1 MAVCAGVRLAQ
12 HIAISREAKTRVSR
26 RTEEGRIVLPDMQ
39 IEEVGVRVCNV
50 ARKTRRVGET
60 FRYFTIILS
69 PTVIAVAAKSS
80 RKKDRSDQGEMKG
93 QGHVAFSTSAIRN
106 IVQKHIDEAKIR
118 KLWKIVS
125 YATHYIIYNA
135 LIPHKHYTYVKLK

>member
-1 MAVCAGVRLAQ
+1 M
-12 HIAISREAKTRVSR
+12 SR
-26 RTEEGRIVLPDMQ
+26 RTEEGRVVLPDMQ

-80 RKKDRSDQGEMKG
+80 RKKARSDQGEMKG
-93 QGHVAFSTSAIRN
+93 HVAFSTAIRD
-106 IVQKHIDEAKIR
+106 IVQKHIDEAKVR
-118 KLWKIVS
+118 KMWKIVS
-125 YATHYIIYNA
+125 YATHYIIYST
-135 LIPHKHYTYVKLK
+135 LILHKHYTYVKLK